1 MDSIMKTVVYLNYL
15 FFLLLRCSE
24 VLLDRGVTERIL
36 SLNERPWEIMKQLG
50 KDSIR
55 QMELMRF
62 YLQHKQDPHGPNIA
76 LFIGNLPQAL
86 SQRNYEQIITKYI
99 TEENKYSS
107 IGPIYYEYGSVVIT
121 FENAAKAVRAFYA
134 LRETIVEEKKLQV
147 LLLPNIEP
155 SMVPA
160 GVQPLLVFVNVKS
173 GGCQGLELISSFRK
187 LLNPY
192 QVFDLDNGGPL
203 PGLYVFRHIQ
213 DYKILVCGGDGTI
226 GWVLQCLDNVGQ
238 DSECSSPPCAI
249 VPLGTGNF
257 NYIHFI
263 SFYILMLMYIIFDI
277 YLSGND
283 LARVLRWGPG
293 YTGGEDPL
301 NLLRDVIDA
310 EEIRLDRW
318 TVVFHPEDK
327 PEDAGQKAPPNATG
341 KKKKVHQAQPT
352 TLNYQKTAAIPPKKQ
367 TQGHL
372 LSKND

>member
-1 MDSIMKTVVYLNYL
+1 M
-15 FFLLLRCSE
+15 
-24 VLLDRGVTERIL
+24 LLDRGVSERIL
-36 SLNERPWEIMKQLG
+36 TFEEHPWQIMKQLG

-76 LFIGNLPQAL
+76 LYIGNLPQAL
-86 SQRNYEQIITKYI
+86 SQRNYEQIITKHI

-121 FENAAKAVRAFYA
+121 FEDATKAVRAFYN
-134 LRETIVEEKKLQV
+134 LRESTVEDKKLQV

-155 SMVPA
+155 SMIPA

-203 PGLYVFRHIQ
+203 PGLYVFRHIK

-249 VPLGTGNF
+249 VPLGTG
-257 NYIHFI
+257 
-263 SFYILMLMYIIFDI
+263 
-277 YLSGND
+277 
-283 LARVLRWGPG
+283 
-293 YTGGEDPL
+293 
-301 NLLRDVIDA
+301 
-310 EEIRLDRW
+310 
-318 TVVFHPEDK
+318 
-327 PEDAGQKAPPNATG
+327 
-341 KKKKVHQAQPT
+341 
-352 TLNYQKTAAIPPKKQ
+352 
-367 TQGHL
+367 
-372 LSKND
+372 